1 MTVWFDLLE
10 LRLSSQNITGDMTKI
25 IELLVQSF
33 FFGVHFVSNNVKDG
47 NNSKLFGTL
56 LLKMMVWVK
65 ASGIRMLTF
74 CLHI

>member
-25 IELLVQSF
+25 IELLVQSL

-47 NNSKLFGTL
+47 NNSKLFGAL
-56 LLKMMVWVK
+56 LLKIVMLVDK
-65 ASGIRMLTF
+65 SG
-74 CLHI
+74 